1 MLGIIGG
8 VLVVVGTAVGAL
20 DNIINKKQEYPMEIY
35 GVLENL
41 DNIKRPLD
49 TVPEVLFQRR
59 KLMKAYEIMNGMI
72 DTLDIFL
79 ESEQNEGDRE
89 NYEFVMEFLKDE
101 LQSKSSNII
110 KYIRNVSLEVE
121 VLSQEE
127 DRLERLR
134 KQKEKKVNSLKKYL
148 TDILLNLDK
157 NKIETELGNLGLRKS
172 VSVSIDNLDLIPKK
186 YIQKKIELVPD
197 KRMLSELLKQG
208 KNIKGAHLENK
219 YTLQIRQ
226 GLK

>member
-1 MLGIIGG
+1 
-8 VLVVVGTAVGAL
+8 
-20 DNIINKKQEYPMEIY
+20 
-35 GVLENL
+35 
-41 DNIKRPLD
+41 
-49 TVPEVLFQRR
+49 
-59 KLMKAYEIMNGMI
+59 MKAYEIMNGMI

-79 ESEQNEGDRE
+79 ESEQSEGDRE

-101 LQSKSSNII
+101 LQNKSSNII

-127 DRLERLR
+127 DRLEKLR

-172 VSVSIDNLDLIPKK
+172 VSVAIDNLDLIPKK

-219 YTLQIRQ
+219 YTLQIR
-226 GLK
+226 

>member
-1 MLGIIGG
+1 
-8 VLVVVGTAVGAL
+8 
-20 DNIINKKQEYPMEIY
+20 
-35 GVLENL
+35 
-41 DNIKRPLD
+41 
-49 TVPEVLFQRR
+49 
-59 KLMKAYEIMNGMI
+59 MKAYEIVNGMI

-79 ESEQNEGDRE
+79 ESEQSEGDKE
-89 NYEFVMEFLKDE
+89 NYEFIMEFLKEE
-101 LQSKSSNII
+101 LQNKSSNIV

-127 DRLERLR
+127 DRLEKLR

-172 VSVSIDNLDLIPKK
+172 VLVAIDNLDLIPKK

-197 KRMLSELLKQG
+197 KRLLSEILKQG
-208 KNIKGAHLENK
+208 KNIKGVHLENK
-219 YTLQIRQ
+219 YSLQIR
-226 GLK
+226 

>member
-1 MLGIIGG
+1 
-8 VLVVVGTAVGAL
+8 
-20 DNIINKKQEYPMEIY
+20 
-35 GVLENL
+35 
-41 DNIKRPLD
+41 
-49 TVPEVLFQRR
+49 
-59 KLMKAYEIMNGMI
+59 MKAYEIVNGMI

-89 NYEFVMEFLKDE
+89 NYEYIMEFLKDE

-127 DRLERLR
+127 DRLEKLR

-148 TDILLNLDK
+148 IDILLNLDK

-172 VSVSIDNLDLIPKK
+172 VSVAIDNLDLIPKK

-208 KNIKGAHLENK
+208 KNIKGVHLEDK
-219 YTLQIRQ
+219 YSLQIR
-226 GLK
+226 

>member
-1 MLGIIGG
+1 
-8 VLVVVGTAVGAL
+8 
-20 DNIINKKQEYPMEIY
+20 
-35 GVLENL
+35 
-41 DNIKRPLD
+41 
-49 TVPEVLFQRR
+49 
-59 KLMKAYEIMNGMI
+59 MKAYEIMNGMI

-79 ESEQNEGDRE
+79 ESEQSEGDKE
-89 NYEFVMEFLKDE
+89 NYEFVMEFLKEE

-127 DRLERLR
+127 DRLEKLR

-157 NKIETELGNLGLRKS
+157 NKVETELGNLGLRKS
-172 VSVSIDNLDLIPKK
+172 VSVAIDNLDLIPKK

-197 KRMLSELLKQG
+197 KRMLSEILKQG
-208 KNIKGAHLENK
+208 KNIKGVHLEDR
-219 YTLQIRQ
+219 YSLQIR
-226 GLK
+226 

>member
-1 MLGIIGG
+1 
-8 VLVVVGTAVGAL
+8 
-20 DNIINKKQEYPMEIY
+20 
-35 GVLENL
+35 
-41 DNIKRPLD
+41 
-49 TVPEVLFQRR
+49 
-59 KLMKAYEIMNGMI
+59 MKAYEIVNGMI

-79 ESEQNEGDRE
+79 ESEQSEGDKE

-101 LQSKSSNII
+101 LQNKSSNII

-127 DRLERLR
+127 DRLEKLR

-172 VSVSIDNLDLIPKK
+172 VSVAIDNLDLIPKK

-197 KRMLSELLKQG
+197 KRLLSEILKQG
-208 KNIKGAHLENK
+208 KNIKGVHLENK
-219 YTLQIRQ
+219 YSLQIR
-226 GLK
+226 

>member
-1 MLGIIGG
+1 
-8 VLVVVGTAVGAL
+8 
-20 DNIINKKQEYPMEIY
+20 
-35 GVLENL
+35 
-41 DNIKRPLD
+41 
-49 TVPEVLFQRR
+49 
-59 KLMKAYEIMNGMI
+59 MKAYEIVNGMI

-89 NYEFVMEFLKDE
+89 NYEFVMEFLKEE
-101 LQSKSSNII
+101 LENKSSNII

-127 DRLERLR
+127 DRLEKLR

-148 TDILLNLDK
+148 TDILLNLDR

-172 VSVSIDNLDLIPKK
+172 VSVAIDNLDLIPKK

-208 KNIKGAHLENK
+208 KSIKGVHLEDK
-219 YTLQIRQ
+219 YSLQIR
-226 GLK
+226 

>member
-1 MLGIIGG
+1 
-8 VLVVVGTAVGAL
+8 
-20 DNIINKKQEYPMEIY
+20 
-35 GVLENL
+35 
-41 DNIKRPLD
+41 
-49 TVPEVLFQRR
+49 
-59 KLMKAYEIMNGMI
+59 MKAYEIVNGMI

-89 NYEFVMEFLKDE
+89 NYEFVMEFLKEE
-101 LQSKSSNII
+101 LENKSSNII

-127 DRLERLR
+127 DRLEKLR

-148 TDILLNLDK
+148 TDILLNLDR

-172 VSVSIDNLDLIPKK
+172 VSVAIDNLDLIPKK

-208 KNIKGAHLENK
+208 KNIKGVHLEDK
-219 YTLQIRQ
+219 YSLQIR
-226 GLK
+226 